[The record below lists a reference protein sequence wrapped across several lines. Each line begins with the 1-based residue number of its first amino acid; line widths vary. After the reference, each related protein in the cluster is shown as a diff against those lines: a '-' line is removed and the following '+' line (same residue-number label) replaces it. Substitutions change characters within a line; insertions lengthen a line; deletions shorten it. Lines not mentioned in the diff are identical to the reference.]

1 MTAPILRPEQRWEC
15 PSCDF
20 TDVTHEAQPHT
31 RMHACKGQRLLT
43 LPMVPAGTKAKHV
56 VNDREDY
63 VGRELV
69 QCDAEGKPVMSVNT
83 VRDDGEDCTVYAP
96 TASGSGHV
104 N

>member
-1 MTAPILRPEQRWEC
+1 VIPILEPEQRWEC
-15 PSCDF
+15 PSCDLQE
-20 TDVTHEAQPHT
+20 VTHEPRPHT
-31 RMHACKGQRLLT
+31 RMHACRGQRLLT

-63 VGRELV
+63 IGADLA
-69 QCDAEGKPVMSVNT
+69 QTDAEGHVVMSATT

-96 TASGSGHV
+96 TASGFGQV